1 MNRRN
6 LLRTLVAAAIAM
18 PLAFSATAQTSWP
31 TKAIKWVNPFPA
43 GGGTDVFARPMAAK
57 VGTSLGQS
65 VYIENLGGAAGTVGA
80 NVASKAAPDGYTF
93 FVGAIH
99 HTIAE
104 SLYMNRGY
112 KLEQDFVPITVFAF
126 VPNVLVVHP
135 KLGIKTVDEFVK
147 YAKANPG
154 KLNFGSAGS
163 GASHHMAAELFKRLA
178 GIEMVHVPYK
188 GVGPMMQ
195 DLLGGQ
201 VDLCFDSLSS
211 SAPQIKAGKLIP
223 LAITSAT
230 RSPAFPDLPTMAEV
244 GYQGFEV
251 TTWYA
256 LWGIKGTP
264 QPILDKMYAENLKAL
279 NDPDIR
285 KIWESQGA
293 TVGGLPPK
301 EFATLISSEIAKW
314 ARVVKD
320 SNIKIDN

>member
-1 MNRRN
+1 MNRRT
-6 LLRTLVAAAIAM
+6 LLRAAVAAAVSL
-18 PLAFSATAQTSWP
+18 PLTFSARAQTWP
-31 TKAIKWVNPFPA
+31 GKPIKLVNPFPA
-43 GGGTDVFARPMAAK
+43 GGGTDVFARPIAGKLSAA
-57 VGTSLGQS
+57 LGQTM
-65 VYIENLGGAAGTVGA
+65 YIENLGGAAGTLGA
-80 NVASKAAPDGYTF
+80 GVAAKAVPDGYTM

-104 SLYMNRGY
+104 SLYFKRGY
-112 KLEQDFVPITVFAF
+112 KLEEDFVPISVLAF

-135 KLGIKTVDEFVK
+135 KLNVKTVEEFVK

-178 GIEMVHVPYK
+178 GIDMVHVPYK

-211 SAPQIKAGKLIP
+211 SSPQIKAGKLIA
-223 LAITSAT
+223 LAVTSPS
-230 RSPAFPDLPTMAEV
+230 RSPAFPDLPTMAEA
-244 GYQGFEV
+244 GYKGFEV

-264 QPILDKMYAENLKAL
+264 QPIIDRMYAETVKAL
-279 NDPDIR
+279 NDPDIKR
-285 KIWESQGA
+285 IWETQGA
-293 TVGGLPPK
+293 TVGGMPPK
-301 EFATLISSEIAKW
+301 EFAAFIASEIAKW
-314 ARVVKD
+314 GKVVKD
-320 SNIKIDN
+320 SNIKIDG